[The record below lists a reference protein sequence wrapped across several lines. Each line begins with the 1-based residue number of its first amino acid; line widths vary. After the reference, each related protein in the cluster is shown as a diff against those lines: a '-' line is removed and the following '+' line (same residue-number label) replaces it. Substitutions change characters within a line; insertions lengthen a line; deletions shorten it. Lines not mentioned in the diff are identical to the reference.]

1 MRARY
6 VFDVHVCVCVC
17 VPCAEHADF
26 DGIENLALV
35 LGGEITSTFDD
46 AASVK
51 SGHCK
56 LIEEI
61 MIGEDRLI
69 HFSGER

>member
-1 MRARY
+1 MR
-6 VFDVHVCVCVC
+6 V
-17 VPCAEHADF
+17 CAEHADF

-46 AASVK
+46 PSTAKLGS
-51 SGHCK
+51 CK

-61 MIGEDRLI
+61 MIGGLGARCYWWVGYYWWVGCEILLDAV
-69 HFSGER
+69 